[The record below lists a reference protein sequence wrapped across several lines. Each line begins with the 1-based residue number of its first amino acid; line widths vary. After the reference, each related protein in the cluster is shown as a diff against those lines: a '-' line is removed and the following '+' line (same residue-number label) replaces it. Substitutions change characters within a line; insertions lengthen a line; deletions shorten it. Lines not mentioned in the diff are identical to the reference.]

1 MAMIA
6 DDPVRQLIGRKNG
19 IAAIWM
25 HRNLEAA
32 ADQLPPLLQ
41 DKERSGLAKSGQSAY
56 ANYADKMTN
65 TDMAYS
71 RALMLKHRP
80 KALLC

>member
-32 ADQLPPLLQ
+32 ADQTRSLRLVELNVPLSP
-41 DKERSGLAKSGQSAY
+41 KRSV
-56 ANYADKMTN
+56 T
-65 TDMAYS
+65 S
-71 RALMLKHRP
+71 RVVQELVAWLLKNR
-80 KALLC
+80 